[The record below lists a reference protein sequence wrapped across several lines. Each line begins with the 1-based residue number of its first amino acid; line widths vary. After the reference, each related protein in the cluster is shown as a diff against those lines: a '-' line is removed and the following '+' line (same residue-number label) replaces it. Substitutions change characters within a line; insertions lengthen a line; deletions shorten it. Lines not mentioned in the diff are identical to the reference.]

1 MAKKKKKEEKWFD
14 RLRNKYR
21 LVVMNDSTFEEK
33 LSFRLSRLNVFVVL
47 GTIAILLVF
56 LTTYII
62 AFTPLREYIPGYARV
77 DLQKQFYELQLK
89 TDSMQ
94 QTFKA
99 NDLYLKNINTI
110 INGGTPPDM
119 NAPNLNEVNANK
131 KDFKSIS
138 LDKSETE
145 TKLRN
150 EVENMSKDYIAV
162 LKTDNSPS
170 QSNVMRSFF
179 YFTPVK
185 GVLTNLFNIN
195 EKHFGVDIVAPK
207 DEPIKAILDGT
218 VVFSQ
223 WTLDNGWVIAVQ
235 HAQNVLSVY
244 KHNSTLL
251 KKEGSVVKAGE
262 AIAIIGNSGENST
275 GMHLHFELWFNGIP
289 VNPKEYISF

>member
-1 MAKKKKKEEKWFD
+1 MAKKKKEKGKWFD

-21 LVVMNDSTFEEK
+21 LVIMNDSTFEEK

-47 GTIAILLVF
+47 GTLSIVLVF

-77 DLQKQFYELQLK
+77 DLQKQFYDLQLK

-94 QTFKA
+94 QVFKS
-99 NDLYLKNINTI
+99 NDLYLKNISTI
-110 INGGTPPDM
+110 INGGTPVDYSSTDLKDA
-119 NAPNLNEVNANK
+119 NAEK
-131 KDFKSIS
+131 KDFKNLS
-138 LDKSETE
+138 LDKSESE
-145 TKLRN
+145 SKLRK
-150 EVENMSKDYIAV
+150 EVENMSKEYLAV
-162 LKTDNSPS
+162 MKTDNSHPS
-170 QSNVMRSFF
+170 NNTLKNFF
-179 YFTPVK
+179 FFTPVK

-195 EKHFGVDIVAPK
+195 EKHFGVDIAGAK
-207 DEPIKAILDGT
+207 DEPIKSVLDGT
-218 VVFSQ
+218 VVFAQ

-251 KKEGSVVKAGE
+251 KKEGSMVKSGE
-262 AIAIIGNSGENST
+262 PIAIIGNSGENTS
-275 GMHLHFELWFNGIP
+275 GMHLHFELWFNGVP